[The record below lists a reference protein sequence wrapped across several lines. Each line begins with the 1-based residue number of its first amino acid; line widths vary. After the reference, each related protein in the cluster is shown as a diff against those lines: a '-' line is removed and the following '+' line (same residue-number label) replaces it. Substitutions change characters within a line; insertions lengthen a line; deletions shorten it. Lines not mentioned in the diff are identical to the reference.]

1 MHILPAYGTKYSRM
15 DGVRFVKDNLWNILK
30 TWVDINGTK
39 YSRMDQVKICGRQ
52 PLKDFKYFKDCLPHI
67 LLAPF
72 LREWERERGRG
83 RGRASERETERDRE
97 RQRETEHNLLISDNN
112 SLFLLQINTEYYF
125 QK

>member
-52 PLKDFKYFKDCLPHI
+52 PLKDFKYFKDCLPQI

-72 LREWERERGRG
+72 LREREREGGRD
-83 RGRASERETERDRE
+83 RETERDRDRDRERDRE
-97 RQRETEHNLLISDNN
+97 RQREIERDR
-112 SLFLLQINTEYYF
+112 ERA
-125 QK
+125 